1 MKVVSQRELFRALW
15 LLFGR
20 SKELESTVEQAY
32 DALKLL
38 LPPNEFISFFSFTK
52 LLNYEITRQE
62 TPSFP

>member
-20 SKELESTVEQAY
+20 SKELESTVEEAS

-38 LPPNEFISFFSFTK
+38 LAPQTNLFLFFFYQTFE
-52 LLNYEITRQE
+52 L
-62 TPSFP
+62 